1 MVYHVRNTAKS
12 TRPLLIRKLLVPN
25 TNYTLGLLTDEGE
38 FMRLW
43 EGFRIWTF
51 FFDENLRGWSQA
63 RLVCLKLLPR
73 GERYYKVDGKHL
85 PRDDVL
91 RA

>member
-1 MVYHVRNTAKS
+1 MVHHVRNAAKS

-25 TNYTLGLLTDEGE
+25 TNYALGLLTDEGE

-43 EGFRIWTF
+43 EGFRIRTF
-51 FFDENLRGWSQA
+51 FFDENLKGWSQP
-63 RLVCLKLLPR
+63 RLVCLKLLSR
-73 GERYYKVDGKHL
+73 GERCHKVGGKDL

>member
-1 MVYHVRNTAKS
+1 
-12 TRPLLIRKLLVPN
+12 LLIRKLLVPN
-25 TNYTLGLLTDEGE
+25 TNYALGLYTDEGE

-43 EGFRIWTF
+43 EGAGIRTF
-51 FFDENLRGWSQA
+51 FFNENLRGWSQR
-63 RLVCLKLLPR
+63 RLVYLKLLSR
-73 GERYYKVDGKHL
+73 GERCHKVDGKDL